1 MIFPNL
7 KDSKK
12 RSDLIVYIA
21 TSEQASLEHTS
32 MLGSTILRLTDLY
45 EYQVAIGR
53 LFRSLGRMH
62 SASVVPLLTI
72 MSLACGTL
80 LVSGCSQQNPSTPF
94 FTPGGVIPMTAPS
107 PPAPGSQQR
116 VGRFDGVYSGT
127 STVLAG
133 AGRCFGTQRVTGF
146 EVRGDLAR
154 WQGFR
159 GRIDSR
165 GGVQMHFGE
174 QWLVGQFWGNTF
186 VGQLELGP
194 SRTRLR
200 RSSSEPSCIYR
211 FALERVGP

>member
-32 MLGSTILRLTDLY
+32 MLGSTILRLIDLY

-80 LVSGCSQQNPSTPF
+80 LVSGCSQQNPSAPF
-94 FTPGGVIPMTAPS
+94 FTPGGVISMTAPS
-107 PPAPGSQQR
+107 PPAPGLQQR
-116 VGRFDGVYSGT
+116 ADDLMASTAALQPYWPVQAGVLERKGSRVLKYAETLRDGRDF
-127 STVLAG
+127 G
-133 AGRCFGTQRVTGF
+133 AGSTPEAGCKCT
-146 EVRGDLAR
+146 LANN
-154 WQGFR
+154 G
-159 GRIDSR
+159 S
-165 GGVQMHFGE
+165 
-174 QWLVGQFWGNTF
+174 
-186 VGQLELGP
+186 
-194 SRTRLR
+194 
-200 RSSSEPSCIYR
+200 
-211 FALERVGP
+211 